1 MEYIKSVAL
10 LAILLSSVSLISGTA
25 IFGQLAI
32 PSERTLAIIGYDG
45 LFFGLSEVKTDGKNL
60 SIEIATPFVPSEGKE
75 FEAWLVDDKRG
86 GSAYYLNLGALNE
99 NGTLN
104 YNEHLINPNTYT
116 HLEITSEPAND
127 LDPRPDT
134 SNIVGTAELVPPFG
148 K

>member
-32 PSERTLAIIGYDG
+32 PSERTLAIIGSDG
-45 LFFGLSEVKTDGKNL
+45 LLFGLSEIETDGKNL
-60 SIEIATPFVPSEGKE
+60 SVEIATHFAPDEDQE
-75 FEAWLVDDKRG
+75 FEAWFVDDKRG
-86 GSAYYLNLGALNE
+86 GSAYYLNLGVLNE

-104 YNEHLINPNTYT
+104 YNEHLMSPYTYT
-116 HLEITSEPAND
+116 HLEITSEPAKD

>member
-1 MEYIKSVAL
+1 MKYIKSVAL
-10 LAILLSSVSLISGTA
+10 LAILLSSVSLISGTS

-45 LFFGLSEVKTDGKNL
+45 LLFGLSEVETDGKNL
-60 SIEIATPFVPSEGKE
+60 SIEIATPFVPSEDQE

-86 GSAYYLNLGALNE
+86 GSAYYLNLGAINE

-104 YNEHLINPNTYT
+104 YNEHLINPITYT

>member
-1 MEYIKSVAL
+1 MEYIKPVVFLVL
-10 LAILLSSVSLISGTA
+10 LLGSISLISGSV

-45 LFFGLSEVKTDGKNL
+45 LLFGLSEVKTDGRNL
-60 SIEIATPFVPSEGKE
+60 SVEIATPFVPDEDKE

-104 YNEHLINPNTYT
+104 YNEHLMSPYTYT

>member
-1 MEYIKSVAL
+1 MEYIKPVVFLVL
-10 LAILLSSVSLISGTA
+10 LLGSISLISGSV

-45 LFFGLSEVKTDGKNL
+45 LLFGLSEVKTDGRNL
-60 SIEIATPFVPSEGKE
+60 SVEVATPFVPDEDKE

-104 YNEHLINPNTYT
+104 YNEHLMSPYTYT

>member
-1 MEYIKSVAL
+1 MEYIKTIVFSAL
-10 LAILLSSVSLISGTA
+10 VLGSMSLISSTA

-32 PSERTLAIIGYDG
+32 PSEQTLAIIGYDG
-45 LFFGLSEVKTDGKNL
+45 LLFGLSEVKTDERNL
-60 SIEIATPFVPSEGKE
+60 SVEIATPFVPNEDTE

-86 GSAYYLNLGALNE
+86 GSAYYLNLGVLNE

-104 YNEHLINPNTYT
+104 YNEHLMSPYTYT